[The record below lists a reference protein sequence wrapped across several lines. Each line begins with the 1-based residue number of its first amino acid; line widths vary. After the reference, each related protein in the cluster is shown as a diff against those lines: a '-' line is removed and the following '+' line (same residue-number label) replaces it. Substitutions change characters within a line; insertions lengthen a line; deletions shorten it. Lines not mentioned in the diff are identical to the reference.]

1 MKKTIVGGQALI
13 EGLLMIGPEDAAI
26 AVRKPDGEIVV
37 EKRILPMKS
46 KLSKIPF
53 LRGVVNFLSQ
63 ITFGVKALMFSAEF
77 VELEADTESAKEKKP
92 SKMEN
97 LLSRVFGERLQDA
110 LIYFS
115 VFLAVGF
122 SIGLF
127 ILLPNLLAGLLP
139 FKQHTTGGVIAYNLF
154 EGILRLGIFFT
165 YLWFAS
171 RLEEIKRVWM
181 YHGAE
186 HKTIHC
192 YEHEEELTV
201 DNVRKYTTKHPRCGT
216 SFLFIVLL
224 VSIILF
230 SFLGWHS
237 IWMNLLVRL
246 LLIPVVAGV
255 SYEVFRW
262 AGRSE
267 SLVTRLINKP
277 GLAFQ
282 ALTTKEPDDDMIEV
296 AIAAF
301 QNVKVANDSW

>member
-1 MKKTIVGGQALI
+1 MKRTVVGGQALL
-13 EGLLMIGPEDAAI
+13 EGLLMIGPEGAAI

-37 EKRILPMKS
+37 EKRTLPVKS

-77 VELEADTESAKEKKP
+77 AGLDEENEPAKEEKH
-92 SKMEN
+92 SKVERF
-97 LLSRVFGERLQDA
+97 LARIFGARLQEA

-115 VFLAVGF
+115 VFVAVGF
-122 SIGLF
+122 SVGLF

-139 FKQHTTGGVIAYNLF
+139 FNQHTTGGVIAYNFF
-154 EGILRLGIFFT
+154 EGILRLSIFFA

-201 DNVRKYTTKHPRCGT
+201 DNVRKYTTRHPRCGT

-224 VSIILF
+224 ISILLF

-237 IWMNLLVRL
+237 IWLNLLVRL

-255 SYEVFRW
+255 SYEIFRW
-262 AGRSE
+262 TGRSE
-267 SLVTRLINKP
+267 SAITRLINKP

-282 ALTTKEPDDDMIEV
+282 GLTTKEPDDDMIEV
-296 AIAAF
+296 AITAF
-301 QNVKVANDSW
+301 KNLKVANDSW

>member
-1 MKKTIVGGQALI
+1 VKKTVVGGQALI

-37 EKRILPMKS
+37 EKRTLPMKS
-46 KLSKIPF
+46 KLSKILF

-77 VELEADTESAKEKKP
+77 LELEEDTESAKDKTP
-92 SKMEN
+92 SHMER
-97 LLSRVFGERLQDA
+97 LLSRIFGERLQEA

-115 VFLAVGF
+115 VFTAVGF

-237 IWMNLLVRL
+237 IWLNLLIRL

-255 SYEVFRW
+255 SYELFRW

-267 SLVTRLINKP
+267 SPVTHIINQP

-296 AIAAF
+296 AITAF
-301 QNVKVANDSW
+301 QNVKVANDNW